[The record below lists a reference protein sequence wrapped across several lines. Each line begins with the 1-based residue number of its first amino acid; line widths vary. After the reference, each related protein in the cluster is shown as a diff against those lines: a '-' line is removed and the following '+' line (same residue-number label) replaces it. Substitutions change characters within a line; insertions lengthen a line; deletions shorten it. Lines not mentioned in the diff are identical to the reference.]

1 MIDRDAL
8 YIDQLLSGIRSI
20 KNFKPQFGQGRAVSQ
35 DEFQVLY
42 SADPL
47 YRWIGFDSPL
57 MYAAHRAGGAMTSLY
72 RHLGAGCEH
81 LFQAVLRDSLGLT
94 PDQIKW
100 QYVVSTE
107 DVQTFAGTAEP
118 TLHAEDIAEIAGTAE
133 DREEGEVPRKGKRN
147 SLDGRIDLADVK
159 DHVAHDRVATW
170 LAQLQQRQSLTWE
183 PMGSVFEVRQG
194 YKSMDA
200 KRQAADIA
208 NAAQALGRQRVPVL
222 VIFSNQIDDNLIR
235 RYGLSG
241 WLILRGI
248 VEGKAKD
255 DPLLSTYAFM
265 EQVVGYDL
273 AGFFDRNTAT
283 IRHEVTTVLD
293 TLLTT
298 AT

>member
-147 SLDGRIDLADVK
+147 SLDGRIDPQSQLRGGRTQIGTVAARPFQSVGQRLLPDAPAVLDDVQGQIGDDAIDPRAERLAGP
-159 DHVAHDRVATW
+159 
-170 LAQLQQRQSLTWE
+170 E
-183 PMGSVFEVRQG
+183 PTYALIGF
-194 YKSMDA
+194 YK
-200 KRQAADIA
+200 RL
-208 NAAQALGRQRVPVL
+208 LGQ
-222 VIFSNQIDDNLIR
+222 
-235 RYGLSG
+235 
-241 WLILRGI
+241 ILRI
-248 VEGKAKD
+248 VAVPD
-255 DPLLSTYAFM
+255 DAP
-265 EQVVGYDL
+265 GD
-273 AGFFDRNTAT
+273 
-283 IRHEVTTVLD
+283 
-293 TLLTT
+293 
-298 AT
+298 